1 MNNREFDEYSENYEA
16 LLRDPLRD
24 RFSQGSG
31 NLFFHLRKRDVIQR
45 FWKDRHIDTHFLKYL
60 DLGCGK
66 GELLTLL
73 APSFQQVAGCDCSI
87 GMIESIKRIETRVQ
101 SDPCTIPFENERFD
115 FVTAVCV
122 YHHVPVEERARLTSE
137 AKRVLR
143 PGGVFCIIEHNPYN
157 PVTRA
162 IVRRTPVDAN
172 AILLP
177 SSETRRL
184 LLGLGFSILRMQY
197 FLFLPAIFYGSIAD
211 NVEAGL
217 GRIPQGGQY
226 AVFAQS

>member
-1 MNNREFDEYSENYEA
+1 MSNREFDEYSENYEA

-45 FWKDRHIDTHFLKYL
+45 FWKERDIDTHLLDYL

-73 APSFQQVAGCDCSI
+73 EPAFQHVAGCDFSA

-101 SDPCTIPFENERFD
+101 ADPYTIPFESGRFD

-137 AKRVLR
+137 ARRVLR
-143 PGGVFCIIEHNPYN
+143 PGGVLCIIEHNPRN

-162 IVRRTPVDAN
+162 IVKRTPVDAN

-184 LLGLGFSILRMQY
+184 LLGRGFSILKMQY
-197 FLFLPAIFYGSIAD
+197 FLFLPAMFYGSLAD
-211 NVEAGL
+211 RLEAGL
-217 GRIPQGGQY
+217 GRIPLGGQY